1 MVARQATWGMQ
12 SYTRP
17 TGGTV
22 SVSVRLSLLD
32 VNEFTFRKLPCYGRE
47 EHMVPLYFTTVAGC
61 ADGE

>member
-1 MVARQATWGMQ
+1 M
-12 SYTRP
+12 
-17 TGGTV
+17 

-47 EHMVPLYFTTVAGC
+47 NYLVLLYFTTVAGC